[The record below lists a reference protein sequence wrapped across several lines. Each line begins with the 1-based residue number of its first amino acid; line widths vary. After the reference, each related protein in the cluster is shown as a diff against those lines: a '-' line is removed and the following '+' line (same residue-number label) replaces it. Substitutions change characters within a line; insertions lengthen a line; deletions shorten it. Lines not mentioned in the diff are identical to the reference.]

1 MNNLKIETFKN
12 KKSISIVGDFTMAS
26 DLIGMLRE
34 QLVFPIASV
43 LLWLLLALVIMVI
56 FWLIS
61 KAVKRIVVQI
71 LQSFGVD
78 AWVEEHKISTAIG
91 NKKVSEVLGSL
102 AKWYFIVFGLA
113 VVVETPGLFG
123 KFLGFEILPMPGLSE
138 FLWTLAKYLPMALGG
153 VLFFVLALLF
163 AKYLGNQILVIQHKL
178 KGLAAGI
185 VEGLIII
192 FAAVVAL
199 QMILGNAIAQTILQ
213 LLQIFIQPFIVALAI
228 VFGIVAGL
236 AAGLAFKEDL
246 QKFAKEI
253 KKEFL

>member
-1 MNNLKIETFKN
+1 
-12 KKSISIVGDFTMAS
+12 MAS

-34 QLVFPIASV
+34 QLVFPMASV
-43 LLWLLLALVIMVI
+43 LLWLVLALVIMVV

-78 AWVEEHKISTAIG
+78 AWIEEHKIGSAIG

-113 VVVETPGLFG
+113 IVVETPAFFG
-123 KFLGFEILPMPGLSE
+123 KFLGFDIIPMPGLSD

-163 AKYLGNQILVIQHKL
+163 AKYIGNQVLSIQHKL
-178 KGLAAGI
+178 KHLAAAI
-185 VEGLIII
+185 LEGLIVL

-213 LLQIFIQPFIVALAI
+213 LLQIFIQPFIIALAI

-236 AAGLAFKEDL
+236 AAGLGFKDEL
-246 QKFAKEI
+246 QKFAKEV
-253 KKEFL
+253 KKEYWP